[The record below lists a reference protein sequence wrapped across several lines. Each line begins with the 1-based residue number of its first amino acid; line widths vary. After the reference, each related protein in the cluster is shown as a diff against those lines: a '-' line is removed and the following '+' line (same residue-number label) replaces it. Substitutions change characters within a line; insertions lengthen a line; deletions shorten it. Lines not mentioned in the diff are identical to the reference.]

1 MHVRSVFAALLLP
14 AVIVLAG
21 GCGIPNLTGGENCCD
36 TFAVRFEIENRPVN
50 DRDGETELNRIDVG
64 DGRTVSERYSY
75 TWAGNS
81 HPWFFRD
88 YGSDP
93 IPHEYCLQ
101 DDIVFRNVVTGETL
115 GVVPAGTCLQ
125 DESTFTV
132 PPPAD

>member
-1 MHVRSVFAALLLP
+1 MHGRSVFAALLLP

-50 DRDGETELNRIDVG
+50 DRDGETELNEIDVV
-64 DGRTVSERYSY
+64 DGRTVSERFSY
-75 TWAGNS
+75 TWPTNEYPRFDRHYDG
-81 HPWFFRD
+81 
-88 YGSDP
+88 P
-93 IPHEYCLQ
+93 IPDEYCLQ